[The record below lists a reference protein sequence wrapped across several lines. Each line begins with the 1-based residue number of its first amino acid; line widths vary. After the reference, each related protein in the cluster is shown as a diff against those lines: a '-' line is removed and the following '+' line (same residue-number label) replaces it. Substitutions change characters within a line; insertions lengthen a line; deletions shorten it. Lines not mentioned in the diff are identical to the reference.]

1 MINGNLLYK
10 WAEDLFPINRS
21 ISGAGVRKTLRYIKK
36 IIPEL
41 KIKSIPSGK
50 KVYGWKVPMEWEI
63 KDAFIKDNKGKKIID
78 FKNNNLHIINYSIPI
93 KKKLTLKQL
102 KPNLYSIPKKPNAIP
117 YITSYYSKKW
127 GFCLSHNQ
135 LVKLKKQKYEV
146 CIDSKFK
153 KGKLNYGEIII
164 PGKSKDEILLTT
176 NICHPSMGN
185 NETSGIVVTSGLAK
199 WIKSIKN
206 RFYTYRIIFIPE
218 TIGSIAYIH
227 LKKNHLKKRV
237 KAGFVVVCVG
247 DNKTYSYLASKEGNT
262 LADKAALYVLNKFIK
277 KYKSYS
283 YLDRGSDERQF
294 GSPGIDL
301 PLCSIM
307 RSKYGTYPE
316 YHTSL
321 DNLKFISKE
330 GLHGSFKILKKAI
343 EVLEI
348 NYKEKKNYR
357 YKNVYNTFCEPK
369 LSNYNLRD
377 SISSTK
383 SYSHG
388 KLILNVFYSAD
399 GKRDLADIASKINA
413 DISTVNN
420 IAKKLNKA
428 GLLKIV
434 N

>member
-1 MINGNLLYK
+1 M
-10 WAEDLFPINRS
+10 
-21 ISGAGVRKTLRYIKK
+21 
-36 IIPEL
+36 
-41 KIKSIPSGK
+41 
-50 KVYGWKVPMEWEI
+50 
-63 KDAFIKDNKGKKIID
+63 
-78 FKNNNLHIINYSIPI
+78 
-93 KKKLTLKQL
+93 
-102 KPNLYSIPKKPNAIP
+102 
-117 YITSYYSKKW
+117 
-127 GFCLSHNQ
+127 
-135 LVKLKKQKYEV
+135 
-146 CIDSKFK
+146 
-153 KGKLNYGEIII
+153 
-164 PGKSKDEILLTT
+164 
-176 NICHPSMGN
+176 
-185 NETSGIVVTSGLAK
+185 
-199 WIKSIKN
+199 
-206 RFYTYRIIFIPE
+206 
-218 TIGSIAYIH
+218 
-227 LKKNHLKKRV
+227 
-237 KAGFVVVCVG
+237 
-247 DNKTYSYLASKEGNT
+247 
-262 LADKAALYVLNKFIK
+262 ADKAALYVLNKFIK